1 MSQTPIPPLFALL
14 CPLVTSGCALLSSE
28 LPQAP
33 LPYRLAPAPHLVTQ
47 VGFGNA
53 AHFGLC
59 VLPACPVVTTKHQA
73 SSDPKT
79 VIRIEE
85 SPSANASTAH
95 PVPKPAA
102 SPIDV
107 LSVYFDSGKSIL
119 NGEARRSID
128 SLVASSP
135 VRRVRIAAHTDAT
148 GTPAQNGRLAKDR
161 AAAVSRYIKAMPA
174 IASVA
179 VDIEAKAMCCYV
191 ATNANATGRRLN
203 RRVDIALID
212 SNQEAMP

>member
-1 MSQTPIPPLFALL
+1 MNQIPIRPLFALL
-14 CPLVTSGCALLSSE
+14 CQLVTSGCTLLSSK

-33 LPYRLAPAPHLVTQ
+33 LAYRPAPVPHLVAQ
-47 VGFGNA
+47 VGFGNT

-59 VLPACPVVTTKHQA
+59 VPPACPVVTAKHQV
-73 SSDPKT
+73 SSDAHT
-79 VIRIEE
+79 VKRIGE
-85 SPSANASTAH
+85 SSSANAHIAPS
-95 PVPKPAA
+95 VPMSAA

-119 NGEARRSID
+119 NEEARRSID

-148 GTPAQNGRLAKDR
+148 GTPAQNGRLAEDR
-161 AAAVSRYIKAMPA
+161 AAAVSSYIKAMPA
-174 IASVA
+174 LAGVSVD
-179 VDIEAKAMCCYV
+179 VEAKAMCCYV

-212 SNQEAMP
+212 SAQGALP

>member
-1 MSQTPIPPLFALL
+1 MNQIPIRPLFALL
-14 CPLVTSGCALLSSE
+14 CPLVTSGCMLLSSE

-33 LPYRLAPAPHLVTQ
+33 LPSRPTLAPHLVTQ

-59 VLPACPVVTTKHQA
+59 VPPACPVVTAKHQA
-73 SSDPKT
+73 SSGAQT
-79 VIRIEE
+79 VKRTGE
-85 SPSANASTAH
+85 STSANAHIAPLV
-95 PVPKPAA
+95 PVPAA
-102 SPIDV
+102 GPVDV

-119 NGEARRSID
+119 NKEARRSID

-148 GTPAQNGRLAKDR
+148 GTPAQNGRLAEDR
-161 AAAVSRYIKAMPA
+161 AAAVSSYIKAMPELA
-174 IASVA
+174 GVSVD
-179 VDIEAKAMCCYV
+179 VEAKAMCCYV

-212 SNQEAMP
+212 SAQEALP

>member
-1 MSQTPIPPLFALL
+1 MNQIPIRPLFALL
-14 CPLVTSGCALLSSE
+14 FPLLTYGCTRISSE
-28 LPQAP
+28 LAQAP
-33 LPYRLAPAPHLVTQ
+33 LPYRPAPVPYLVAQ

-59 VLPACPVVTTKHQA
+59 VPPACPAVTAKHLA
-73 SSDPKT
+73 SSDT
-79 VIRIEE
+79 RTGDRTRE
-85 SPSANASTAH
+85 SASANAHTATSRT
-95 PVPKPAA
+95 KPAA
-102 SPIDV
+102 SPVDI

-119 NGEARRSID
+119 DGEARRSID

-148 GTPAQNGRLAKDR
+148 GTPVQNERLAGDR
-161 AAAVSRYIKAMPA
+161 AAAVSSYIKAMPA
-174 IASVA
+174 LADVA
-179 VDIEAKAMCCYV
+179 VDVEAKAMCCYV

-212 SNQEAMP
+212 SAQEVLP